1 MQQNTIQKRQESGEN
16 DGVRLK
22 YRPLSCALDF
32 NKCRIY
38 ALFLNN
44 IMKNIVVL
52 ISGRGS
58 NFEAILRTA
67 RSEDWEGRFGLK
79 IAAVISN
86 RPLAK
91 GLDTARREGI
101 DAVAVD
107 HKAYPTREAF
117 EEALAA
123 AIEPYKPAVI
133 VLAGFI
139 RILTESFVARWE
151 GKILNIHPALLPL
164 FPGLDTHQRA
174 IDAGC
179 RVHGSTVH
187 FVSSV
192 LDGGAIIGQSVVPV
206 LPSDTDETLAARL
219 LPYEHKLYP
228 QCVKAVALGEVKLID
243 GKAVMSDEVAHHL
256 AIFWRKD

>member
-1 MQQNTIQKRQESGEN
+1 
-16 DGVRLK
+16 
-22 YRPLSCALDF
+22 
-32 NKCRIY
+32 
-38 ALFLNN
+38 
-44 IMKNIVVL
+44 MKNIVVL

-67 RSEDWEGRFGLK
+67 RSEDWEGRLGLK

-133 VLAGFI
+133 VLAGFM

>member
-1 MQQNTIQKRQESGEN
+1 
-16 DGVRLK
+16 
-22 YRPLSCALDF
+22 
-32 NKCRIY
+32 
-38 ALFLNN
+38 
-44 IMKNIVVL
+44 MKNIVVL

-133 VLAGFI
+133 VLAGFM

-192 LDGGAIIGQSVVPV
+192 LPV

-243 GKAVMSDEVAHHL
+243 GKAVMSVEVAHHL

>member
-1 MQQNTIQKRQESGEN
+1 MYKRQ
-16 DGVRLK
+16 
-22 YRPLSCALDF
+22 
-32 NKCRIY
+32 
-38 ALFLNN
+38 
-44 IMKNIVVL
+44 
-52 ISGRGS
+52 
-58 NFEAILRTA
+58 
-67 RSEDWEGRFGLK
+67 
-79 IAAVISN
+79 
-86 RPLAK
+86 
-91 GLDTARREGI
+91 
-101 DAVAVD
+101 
-107 HKAYPTREAF
+107 
-117 EEALAA
+117 
-123 AIEPYKPAVI
+123 
-133 VLAGFI
+133 
-139 RILTESFVARWE
+139 TESFVARWE

>member
-32 NKCRIY
+32 DKCRIY

-133 VLAGFI
+133 VLA
-139 RILTESFVARWE
+139 

>member
-1 MQQNTIQKRQESGEN
+1 
-16 DGVRLK
+16 
-22 YRPLSCALDF
+22 
-32 NKCRIY
+32 
-38 ALFLNN
+38 
-44 IMKNIVVL
+44 MKNIVVL

-133 VLAGFI
+133 VLAGFM

-192 LDGGAIIGQSVVPV
+192 LDGGASLGSRLYRCFLLTRMRRSRQDFSLMSISFTR
-206 LPSDTDETLAARL
+206 SASRL
-219 LPYEHKLYP
+219 LPL
-228 QCVKAVALGEVKLID
+228 VK
-243 GKAVMSDEVAHHL
+243 
-256 AIFWRKD
+256 

>member
-1 MQQNTIQKRQESGEN
+1 
-16 DGVRLK
+16 
-22 YRPLSCALDF
+22 
-32 NKCRIY
+32 
-38 ALFLNN
+38 
-44 IMKNIVVL
+44 MKNIVVL

-133 VLAGFI
+133 VLAGFM

-187 FVSSV
+187 FVSS
-192 LDGGAIIGQSVVPV
+192 V